1 MRALSSAI
9 RVTSMLF
16 NWARLRGL
24 PDHQR
29 RVRQARR
36 ALRTIRALQGTAVEA
51 RLFSYLRK
59 VEPLVFEELV
69 LCAIEQTGALV
80 VRNLR
85 YSGDGGIDGRAW
97 IPSTGWCAIQTK
109 RYGSHISRDHVAAF
123 GDTLTRTRCKRG
135 LFIHCGRTGLAVYQ
149 HLADRRIVLVSGQ
162 RLAALIGNSQLPPV
176 FIAGQG
182 SNSIK

>member
-1 MRALSSAI
+1 MRALKPAI
-9 RVTSMLF
+9 RMTSMLF
-16 NWARLRGL
+16 NWVRLSGL
-24 PDHQR
+24 PDHRR
-29 RVRQARR
+29 RVRQARC
-36 ALRTIRALQGTAVEA
+36 ALRTIQTMQGTAVEA

-59 VEPLVFEELV
+59 IDPLVFEELV
-69 LCAIEQTGALV
+69 LCAIEQAGALV

-97 IPSTGWCAIQTK
+97 IPGTGWCAIQAK
-109 RYGSHISRDHVAAF
+109 RYGSHIIRDHVAAF
-123 GDTLTRTRCKRG
+123 GDTLTRTRCKQR
-135 LFIHCGRTGLAVYQ
+135 LFIHCGRTGTAVYQ

-182 SNSIK
+182 ANSRE